1 MAISE
6 AAQSR
11 LKGLWGSYD
20 FWLIR
25 DHHFGSA
32 SNMTDRFLEKY
43 EVYWGRSSRPTDK
56 ELGSHPKQVRKLVT
70 EWAER
75 KLERMADD
83 QSIATLQTNIM
94 FKQLHFGRSETINF
108 GSIRANWK
116 KKTEIAE
123 ELELYKP
130 WSAAHAAAV
139 FGGKNEMLRHM
150 RALLPSSAP
159 GQRKFFDAWWGL
171 TNDMD
176 RPMLFPQVHG
186 HTTGK
191 LWLKITEDKSI
202 PLHFDFGLVNVVN
215 RTKLL
220 IDCNGEAEREERR
233 ETVAKDGGWS
243 FYRFT
248 SRQITNKIDEC
259 FEEIEDDLSY

>member
-1 MAISE
+1 MALSE
-6 AAQSR
+6 AAQNK

-32 SNMTDRFLEKY
+32 SDMADRFLEKY
-43 EVYWGRSSRPTDK
+43 EAHWSKSQRSTDR
-56 ELGSHPKQVRKLVT
+56 ELATRPKQVRNLVT

-75 KLERMADD
+75 KLERMAEE

-94 FKQLHFGRSETINF
+94 FKQLHFGRSDTINF

-123 ELELYKP
+123 ELERYKP
-130 WSAAHAAAV
+130 WSVAHAAAA

-150 RALLPSSAP
+150 RTLIPSSASA
-159 GQRKFFDAWWGL
+159 QRKFFDGWWDL
-171 TNDMD
+171 ANDLD
-176 RPMLFPQVHG
+176 CPMLFPQVHG

-191 LWLKITEDKSI
+191 LWLKVSEDKSI
-202 PLHFDFGLVNVVN
+202 PLHFDFGLVNVMN
-215 RTKLL
+215 KTKVL
-220 IDCNGEAEREERR
+220 IECNGEIDLEDGREAVAEE
-233 ETVAKDGGWS
+233 GGWWL
-243 FYRFT
+243 YRFT
-248 SRQITNKIDEC
+248 SRQITNKLVEC
-259 FEEIEDDLSY
+259 FEEIEDDLRY